1 MNKKFVSV
9 VASILCGVLVGGMFT
24 GCGRE
29 QIGGDVDATKTQL
42 AVGYYNG
49 GLRDKWINN
58 VIEDFEEEYA
68 DYPFES
74 GKKGVQVQITPDK
87 GLLGASLADK
97 VANMQYEIIFTEDV
111 TYYDFIAKG
120 AMYDITDIVQ
130 SKASDKENKTIEEKM
145 LWGTRDFFNVGTD
158 EKPQYYALPGASCT
172 MNFNYNI
179 DLFEKKGFFFK
190 KGASADD
197 LTLEQIENNNLQD
210 LFAGKY
216 DEKSVG
222 SDGIPDTDDDGLPVT
237 FKDFYAL
244 LMQMKTSGVV
254 PMIWSGAAIFY
265 VIDLVNEIWANFEG
279 ADQMLLNYSWD
290 GTAKGLIE
298 VDGEGNITRIGDTV
312 INADNAYKL
321 HLQEGKLRALQF
333 LETIINM
340 NDGNC
345 LYKHC
350 FNGTLTHTEAQKRF
364 IKGGYDGYQEIGIL
378 VDGTWW
384 MPEGKD
390 NFGKTEN
397 KYGERKFG
405 ILPNPRYSTDYAGA
419 DHKEVKT
426 IINDSTVFING
437 NIKQEKVEVA
447 SAFMKYLHNE
457 KSLNTFTAYT
467 DCVRSFEYELSP
479 ESLDT
484 MSYYG
489 RYNWRLMTGEH
500 TQVINCYPSTPQ
512 AVKNTSML
520 FRRSWSFASTTYGS
534 NPATA
539 IHDYHVT
546 AIDLFNDIYNDY
558 ASTWSKKVVK

>member
-1 MNKKFVSV
+1 MNKKLISV
-9 VASILCGVLVGGMFT
+9 VASALCGVFVGGTFA

-29 QIGGDVDATKTQL
+29 SIGENVDNTKTQL
-42 AVGYYNG
+42 LVGYYNG
-49 GLRDKWINN
+49 GLRDRWINQ
-58 VIEDFEEEYA
+58 VVEDFEQAYAEYS
-68 DYPFES
+68 FEP
-74 GKKGVQVQITPDK
+74 GKKGVQVQVTPDK

-97 VANMQYEIIFTEDV
+97 VANMQYEIFLTEDV

-120 AMYDITDIVQ
+120 AMYDITDIVR
-130 SKASDKENKTIEEKM
+130 SKASESEDKTIEEKM
-145 LWGTRDFFNVGTD
+145 LWGTREFFNVGT
-158 EKPQYYALPGASCT
+158 EENPKYYALPAAACT

-197 LTLEQIENNNLQD
+197 LTIEQIEKENVQD

-222 SDGIPDTDDDGLPVT
+222 SDGIPGTDDDGLPVT

-244 LMQMKTSGVV
+244 LMQMKTSGVI

-279 ADQMLLNYSWD
+279 AEQMLLNYSWD
-290 GTAKGLIE
+290 GTATGLID
-298 VDGEGNITRIGDTV
+298 VDKDGNITKIGDTP
-312 INADNAYKL
+312 IDADNAYKL

-333 LETIINM
+333 LEAIVNL

-345 LYKHC
+345 LYKDC

-390 NFGKTEN
+390 NFGTTEN

-405 ILPNPRYSTDYAGA
+405 IMPNPRYSTDYAGEEN
-419 DHKEVKT
+419 KEVKT

-437 NIKQEKVEVA
+437 NVKKEKVEVA
-447 SAFMKYLHNE
+447 STFMRYLHNE
-457 KSLNTFTAYT
+457 QSLNTFTAYT
-467 DCVRSFEYELSP
+467 DCVRAFEYELSQ
-479 ESLDT
+479 ESLET

-489 RYNWRLMTGEH
+489 QYNWRLMTDDH

-520 FRRSWSFASTTYGS
+520 FHRSWSFASTKYGS
-534 NPATA
+534 NPATSF
-539 IHDYHVT
+539 HEYNVT
-546 AIDLFNDIYNDY
+546 AIELFKDIYNDY